1 MKKTAVYFSLL
12 GIGLLAAGIF
22 VFTQMSE
29 KDDKELVEVST
40 EIDAE
45 EVEEVEEV
53 GEPAEPQTATAL
65 DSLPNA
71 DEEAAKW
78 NGTATDFI
86 AKNSEYKM
94 DAANIKKDEANST
107 EEISMFSHDFPTSL
121 KTTLIYTVDNETKEI
136 TEMKL
141 VGHEVAGADRAA
153 IFYAMS
159 IFISY
164 VEDGG
169 VTMDEGGGFLGEIP
183 FASNEDGEYEKEFNG
198 KKYDYILDLKE
209 GTNTIVHRVVD

>member
-1 MKKTAVYFSLL
+1 MKKTAVNVSLL

-29 KDDKELVEVST
+29 REDKELVEVST

-45 EVEEVEEV
+45 EVDKVEEV
-53 GEPAEPQTATAL
+53 AEPQTATTL
-65 DSLPNA
+65 ESLPNA

-86 AKNSEYKM
+86 AKNGDYKM

-107 EEISMFSHDFPTSL
+107 EEISMFSHDFPTPL
-121 KTTLIYTVDNETKEI
+121 KTTLIYSVDNETKEI

-141 VGHEVAGADRAA
+141 VGHEIAGADRAA

-159 IFISY
+159 LFISY
-164 VEDGG
+164 VDGE
-169 VTMDEGGGFLGEIP
+169 VTLDEGGEFLGEIP
-183 FASNEDGEYEKEFNG
+183 FASNEDGKYEKEFNG

-209 GTNTIVHRVVD
+209 GTNTLVHRIVD

>member
-1 MKKTAVYFSLL
+1 MKKTAVNVSLL

-29 KDDKELVEVST
+29 REDKELVEVST

-45 EVEEVEEV
+45 EVDKVEEV
-53 GEPAEPQTATAL
+53 AEPQTATTL
-65 DSLPNA
+65 ESLPNA

-86 AKNSEYKM
+86 AKNSDYKM

-107 EEISMFSHDFPTSL
+107 EEISMFSHDFPTPL
-121 KTTLIYTVDNETKEI
+121 KTTLIYSVDNETKEI

-141 VGHEVAGADRAA
+141 VGHEIAGADRAA

-159 IFISY
+159 LFISY
-164 VEDGG
+164 VDGE
-169 VTMDEGGGFLGEIP
+169 VTLDEGGEFLGEIP
-183 FASNEDGEYEKEFNG
+183 FASNEDGKYEKEFNG

-209 GTNTIVHRVVD
+209 GTNTLVHRIVD

>member
-1 MKKTAVYFSLL
+1 MKKTAVNVSLL

-29 KDDKELVEVST
+29 REDKELVEVST

-45 EVEEVEEV
+45 EVDKVEEV
-53 GEPAEPQTATAL
+53 AEPQTATTL
-65 DSLPNA
+65 ESLPNA

-86 AKNSEYKM
+86 AKNGDYKM

-107 EEISMFSHDFPTSL
+107 EEISMFSHDFPTPL
-121 KTTLIYTVDNETKEI
+121 KTTLIYSVDNETKEI

-141 VGHEVAGADRAA
+141 VGHEIAGADRAA

-159 IFISY
+159 LFISY
-164 VEDGG
+164 VDGE
-169 VTMDEGGGFLGEIP
+169 VTLDEGGEFLGEIP
-183 FASNEDGEYEKEFNG
+183 FASNEEGKYEKEFNG

-209 GTNTIVHRVVD
+209 GTNTLVHRIVD